1 MKKATSKAAKP
12 PVEEANDHYEACLE
26 NGNPI
31 TIKEVEEQ
39 FGLKAGQLASYRS
52 NRLKVQK
59 AAISAHVPE
68 SGKSALAAVALNGAT
83 LIRVPLNRVTV
94 CPLNPRKKIDPAGID
109 EMARSILE
117 HGIIQPPV
125 ARAQPKAE
133 GYYEVVF
140 GQRRLCGMLRAREI
154 ARAEKL
160 PEPAYEI
167 DLLLRAMDDRTVIEE
182 AWIENLQR
190 VDVSVRDEA
199 QGFEDMLNLKDD
211 AGQPLYTVRSLAQRL
226 GKDRTH
232 IARRLKLKGVPEP
245 LWTALE
251 EGTLGVRQLEL
262 VGCLPTQEM
271 REKAAKAVLSPRFR
285 TEPPMT
291 VKETLTLIR
300 EEFMVSLRGVEWS
313 QKDAELVPVVVNE
326 KDERIYGGACHDCPF
341 RSGANEELQDQI
353 GGSGTKNQ
361 GVDKN
366 SCMLPSCFEKKRAA
380 IWKRTKAEAVESG
393 GKVLT
398 DQEAKKV
405 FSQWGS
411 DDQLERS
418 SGMVVLSAKPG
429 YEETGHYAGEETLPT
444 WEKMIGDQ
452 IPSDEVVLARNPKTG
467 AIKRLLP
474 KKLAIK
480 LAEAA
485 LKEKGKDSP
494 FEKRKKE
501 KEDTGPKEKPEWELK
516 RMIAEKVDGEAAVW
530 LRARQKEGST
540 FGELAKQELIVFFAM
555 EAAEMQGA
563 SDVAE
568 VLGIPL
574 LEEERIDVEKAW
586 ARLETEVRLAASR
599 GGGWF
604 LLTEIAAATCGGFS
618 GYNDESKTRLRA
630 FYEVLGVPIEAL
642 EADAKKTVEAEEK
655 ARLNAGKKP
664 AKKAAAKKK

>member
-1 MKKATSKAAKP
+1 MKKATDKPTKPEATSDEVLEKANADYEARKAAGE
-12 PVEEANDHYEACLE
+12 PVKITDIEKEHGIEEGKL
-26 NGNPI
+26 GNW
-31 TIKEVEEQ
+31 
-39 FGLKAGQLASYRS
+39 RS
-52 NRLKVQK
+52 NRKRLKGAMV
-59 AAISAHVPE
+59 AVPE
-68 SGKSALAAVALNGAT
+68 VRVPMGAGSVTGTT
-83 LIRVPLNRVTV
+83 LIRVPLNWVKV
-94 CPLNPRKKIDPAGID
+94 CPLNPRKKIDPAGIE

-125 ARAQPKAE
+125 AREHPQ
-133 GYYEVVF
+133 GSGQYEVVF
-140 GQRRLCGMLRAREI
+140 GQRRLCGLIRAREI

-160 PEPAYEI
+160 PEPRYEI
-167 DLLLRAMDDRTVIEE
+167 DLLLREMDDRTVIEE

-211 AGQPLYTVRSLAQRL
+211 AGRPLYTLRSLAKRL
-226 GKDRTH
+226 GKDPGL
-232 IARRLKLKGVPEP
+232 IARRLKLKGVPET
-245 LWTALE
+245 LWKALE
-251 EGTLGVRQLEL
+251 EGTIGVRQLEL
-262 VGCLPTQEM
+262 VGYLPTQEM
-271 REKAAKAVLSPRFR
+271 RDKAANSVLSPRFR

-341 RSGANEELQDQI
+341 RTGANEDLQDQI

-429 YEETGHYAGEETLPT
+429 YEETGHYGGEETLPT

-452 IPSDEVVLARNPKTG
+452 IPADEVVLARNPKTG

-474 KKLAIK
+474 KMVAIK

-485 LKEKGKDSP
+485 LNEQGKESP
-494 FEKRKKE
+494 FAKRKKE
-501 KEDTGPKEKPEWELK
+501 KQDTGPKEKSEWELK
-516 RMIAEKVDGEAAVW
+516 RMIGAKVDSETAVW
-530 LRARQKEGST
+530 LRGKQKEGAT

-574 LEEERIDVEKAW
+574 LEEERIDHEKAW

-599 GGGWF
+599 GGSWF
-604 LLTEIAAATCGGFS
+604 LLTEIAAAICGGLS
-618 GYNDESKTRLRA
+618 GYNEESKTRLRA
-630 FYEVLGVPIEAL
+630 LYEVLGVPIEAL
-642 EADAKKTVEAEEK
+642 EADAKATVEAEEK
-655 ARLNAGKKP
+655 ARLKQGKK
-664 AKKAAAKKK
+664 AAKKK